1 MALSARLSVIDTA
14 SFVEEPS
21 NPMEDMKAW
30 PERRGLEMDDAEPR
44 YKESARIA
52 GQRDPERTKRA
63 ILEAASAEFVS
74 KGFAG
79 ASVNEIATRA
89 NVNKR
94 MLYHYFG
101 KKDQLY
107 VAVLERIYA
116 SLRGAQAQLN
126 LAGLRPA
133 EAIERLILFTWNYY
147 LQHPEFLSIMVRENM
162 LEGEFVVRSERI
174 RDMNAPLMDTLADIL
189 KRGEDEGV
197 FRRGVDPMQLYLTI
211 ASLGCFF
218 VATRFTLS
226 NLLGRDMAGQAGLQT
241 RVSHIVDV
249 VLGYLR
255 PEKA

>member
-1 MALSARLSVIDTA
+1 
-14 SFVEEPS
+14 
-21 NPMEDMKAW
+21 MEDMKGW
-30 PERRGLEMDDAEPR
+30 QERRGYDMDDAESR
-44 YKESARIA
+44 FKDSARIP

-63 ILEAASAEFVS
+63 ILEAASAEFVG
-74 KGFAG
+74 KGYAG

-126 LAGLRPA
+126 LVGLAPV
-133 EAIERLILFTWNYY
+133 EAIEQLILFTWDYY

-162 LEGEFVVRSERI
+162 LEGEFVVRSDRI
-174 RDMNAPLMDTLADIL
+174 KEMNAPLMDVLGDIL
-189 KRGEDEGV
+189 KRGADEGV
-197 FRRGVDPMQLYLTI
+197 FRRDVDPMQLYLTI

-226 NLLGRDMAGQAGLQT
+226 NLLGRDLAGANGLQS
-241 RVSHIVDV
+241 RVNHIVEV

-255 PEKA
+255 P